1 MPIPLPFPCSDPKL
15 VEEARKH
22 LTDVLGQAI
31 EHDPQTRAL
40 VVWDS
45 DSELARTLTQAYAS
59 CLPEAEFLEFGTQEP
74 ASILEAF
81 GALQPKDLVVLV
93 QSTSFRLNAFRIR
106 IELFRRG
113 LKVIEHPHLER
124 MTGDE
129 AGLYVAALAYDKDYY
144 RSVGHGLKRCID
156 RAGRATLVSAGLHL
170 DFRAGLEPA
179 KLNIGD
185 YATLNNVGG
194 QFPIGEVFTE
204 SRDLEAVSGSVRIAC
219 FGDTNY
225 RVNRPRTPIT
235 LVVQE
240 GRVCNVLDGTPEF
253 ERVLEQIRAHEGE
266 VWVREL
272 GFGMNRALSHASMV
286 CDIGTFERM
295 CGVHLSLGAKHAS
308 YKKPNINKRSA
319 RYHVDVFAITEE
331 VRLDDI
337 NLFREGAWCLPAIQ
351 ATATG
356 KRSAEG

>member
-1 MPIPLPFPCSDPKL
+1 MPTPLQFPCSNPML
-15 VEEARKH
+15 VEQARVH
-22 LTDVLGQAI
+22 LADVLRLAI
-31 EHDPQTRAL
+31 EHGPQARAL

-45 DSELARTLTQAYAS
+45 DSELARILTQAYAS
-59 CLPEAEFLEFGTQEP
+59 CLPDAEFLEFSSQEP
-74 ASILEAF
+74 ASILATF
-81 GALQPKDLVVLV
+81 SALQPEDLVVLV

-124 MTGDE
+124 MTGSE

-144 RSVGHGLKRCID
+144 RSVGHGLKQRID
-156 RAGRATLVSAGLHL
+156 CASRATLMSAGVRL
-170 DFRAGLEPA
+170 DFCAGLEPA

-225 RVNRPRTPIT
+225 RVNRPRSAIT
-235 LVVQE
+235 LVVQK
-240 GRVCNVLDGTPEF
+240 GRVCDVLDGTPEF
-253 ERVLEQIRAHEGE
+253 EQVLDQIRSHEGE
-266 VWVREL
+266 VWLREL
-272 GFGMNRALSHASMV
+272 GFGMNRALSHANMV

-319 RYHVDVFAITEE
+319 RFHVDVFAITEE
-331 VRLDDI
+331 VRLDDV
-337 NLFREGAWCLPAIQ
+337 NLFHEGSWCLPPFEAKLADEQ
-351 ATATG
+351 
-356 KRSAEG
+356 SAKG